1 MSYNRSTK
9 ILTAPLNQADISLA
23 IGENSGD
30 VGTLCSSTK
39 VNPFAKFKP
48 MEAAGVLGQIPDSQR
63 NMIGVRQGIRITQY
77 AEPEELIDGLDWQ
90 ATRPTTI
97 FRMADFVSSENP
109 NTIGYYK
116 EAPTPL
122 MCVVGPDGWQIN
134 SVNEL
139 SDPNARVPFYA
150 FFRAAVELSDKRV
163 DDSNGI
169 SSSSY
174 GHSANQLAG
183 CISAEELA
191 TFDGDAL
198 IGTNSRFGLALF
210 TGSDPNYTYVGTY
223 LCKQPINT
231 NSTFGTTFDAFCL
244 YANSAL
250 HFETDEVEAMP
261 TGTFWAVPCLKLNGD
276 TFVRLARYP
285 FETGSIYP
293 TLFQFGNGMT
303 EFYECTFRF
312 GTSPTAPAT
321 KPTSGFLNSKSND
334 LYIYCYVKNTS
345 PWPHQT
351 TSQTFGNWT
360 LTVRIRGLFNG
371 TAGGNPVTFDRSVIA
386 TRVSPPSFTLAPAG
400 HAGDEGVI
408 VYHVG
413 MLWSA
418 NGVNTLQSISE
429 GAALFVGFNLAYSGT
444 TLGHLDADGSAL
456 VNEQTIYYR

>member
-63 NMIGVRQGIRITQY
+63 NMIGVREGLRITQY

-109 NTIGYYK
+109 TSIGYYK
-116 EAPTPL
+116 ESPVPL

-163 DDSNGI
+163 DNSNGI

-285 FETGSIYP
+285 FETGYIYP

-303 EFYECTFRF
+303 EFYECTSRF

-321 KPTSGFLNSKSND
+321 KPVSGYLESKSND
-334 LYIYCYVKNTS
+334 LYVYCYVKNTS

-360 LTVRIRGLFNG
+360 LTVRIRGLFSG

-386 TRVSPPSFTLAPAG
+386 TRVSPSSFTLAPG
-400 HAGDEGVI
+400 EEGVI

-418 NGVNTLQSISE
+418 DGVNTLQSISE

-444 TLGHLDADGSAL
+444 TLGHLDADGSAP

>member
-1 MSYNRSTK
+1 MPYDSSTK

-23 IGENSGD
+23 TGENSGD

-48 MEAAGVLGQIPDSQR
+48 MEATGILGQIPDSQR
-63 NMIGVRQGIRITQY
+63 NMIQVREGIRITQY
-77 AEPEELIDGLDWQ
+77 TDPEELIDGLDWQ

-97 FRMADFVSSENP
+97 YRMADFVSSANP
-109 NTIGYYK
+109 TTIGYYK
-116 EAPTPL
+116 EAPVPL
-122 MCVVGPDGWQIN
+122 MCVVGPGGWQIN

-139 SDPNARVPFYA
+139 ADQNARVPFYA
-150 FFRAAVELSDKRV
+150 FFRTAVEIADKQV
-163 DDSNGI
+163 DNSNGI

-174 GHSANQLAG
+174 GHSANQLAA
-183 CISAEELA
+183 CISADELA
-191 TFDGDAL
+191 TYDGNSL
-198 IGTNSRFGLALF
+198 IGTDSRFGLALF
-210 TGSDPNYTYVGTY
+210 TERTSGGETTYTYIGTY

-231 NSTFGTTFDAFCL
+231 NSVYGTTFDAFCL

-250 HFETDEVEAMP
+250 HFETDDVEEMP
-261 TGTFWAVPCLKLNGD
+261 TGTFWAVPCLKLDGG

-293 TLFQFGNGMT
+293 TWFQFGNGMT

-312 GTSPTAPAT
+312 GTSSTAPAT
-321 KPTSGFLNSKSND
+321 KPVSGYLDSKSNG
-334 LYIYCYVKNTS
+334 LYVYCYVRNTS

-386 TRVSPPSFTLAPAG
+386 TRVSPSSFTLAPG
-400 HAGDEGVI
+400 EEGVI

-418 NGVNTLQSISE
+418 DGVNTLQSISE

-444 TLGHLDADGSAL
+444 TLGHLDADGSAP